1 MRSQKLKILIVDDEP
16 VLLRSLA
23 FTLRRNQF
31 SVTTS
36 ISGAEALHLIE
47 EEYSRGGCFDLLITD
62 IQLPEISGLE
72 LIDALKERNIEIP
85 VIVITVYND
94 YSVISEIHRRKI
106 NHFLTKPF
114 TAEDLLKEVLKIS

>member
-1 MRSQKLKILIVDDEP
+1 MLHLFRNKKVFRYTGISGIAITKLKILIVDDEP

-47 EEYSRGGCFDLLITD
+47 EEYSRED
-62 IQLPEISGLE
+62 
-72 LIDALKERNIEIP
+72 
-85 VIVITVYND
+85 V
-94 YSVISEIHRRKI
+94 
-106 NHFLTKPF
+106 LT
-114 TAEDLLKEVLKIS
+114 S